1 MLEEALKKL
10 DKTKDIKGN
19 RERLMAPAV
28 AAALRDFCRQDAEFA
43 QAVAQG
49 GSLQDCMTAVAKG
62 VGGSLS
68 DLEAYKRAVQFYFP
82 GADVRMQLTIDL
94 VGDADKDPGR
104 PMAAPTDEGKGTGIV
119 LNLEDFL

>member
-1 MLEEALKKL
+1 MLEAALKKL
-10 DKTKDIKGN
+10 DEKEVVGGKAGI
-19 RERLMAPAV
+19 MAPAV

-49 GSLQDCMTAVAKG
+49 GSFKDCMAAVAKG

-68 DLEAYKRAVQFYFP
+68 DLEAYKRAVQFFFP

-94 VGDADKDPGR
+94 VGEAGR
-104 PMAAPTDEGKGTGIV
+104 DNGRLIAAPTEESKGTGIV
-119 LNLEDFL
+119 LSLEDFL

>member
-10 DKTKDIKGN
+10 DKTKDINGS

-28 AAALRDFCRQDAEFA
+28 AAALRDFCRQDAKFA

-49 GSLQDCMTAVAKG
+49 GSLQGCMTAVAKG

-94 VGDADKDPGR
+94 VGDADMDPGR
-104 PMAAPTDEGKGTGIV
+104 PMAAPTDEGKGTDIV

>member
-1 MLEEALKKL
+1 MMEAALKKL
-10 DKTKDIKGN
+10 DEKGVIGGKAGI
-19 RERLMAPAV
+19 MAPAV

-43 QAVAQG
+43 KAVAQG
-49 GSLQDCMTAVAKG
+49 GSFKDCMAAVAKD

-68 DLEAYKRAVQFYFP
+68 DLEAYKWAVQFFFP

-94 VGDADKDPGR
+94 VGEADKDPGR
-104 PMAAPTDEGKGTGIV
+104 PMAAPTDESKGTGIV